1 MAIRTCSRSRLGSGL
16 GFGNPNPNPN
26 PKPNPNP
33 NPNPNPKQLRSI
45 DCWLPPALHGAA
57 DTELTLLLENTGG
70 LAVELSIKYP
80 TEMDLEIEHWADTG
94 EPTAVEL
101 KQHLMVD
108 KG

>member
-1 MAIRTCSRSRLGSGL
+1 MTQRRHPPPRPI
-16 GFGNPNPNPN
+16 
-26 PKPNPNP
+26 PNPNP
-33 NPNPNPKQLRSI
+33 NPNPNQ
-45 DCWLPPALHGAA
+45 
-57 DTELTLLLENTGG
+57 GG